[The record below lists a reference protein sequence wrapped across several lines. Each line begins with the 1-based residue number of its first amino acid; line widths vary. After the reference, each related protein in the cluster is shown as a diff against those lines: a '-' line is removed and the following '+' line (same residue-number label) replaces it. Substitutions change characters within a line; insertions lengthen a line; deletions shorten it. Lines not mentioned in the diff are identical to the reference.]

1 MEEKD
6 TIIVTNA
13 KEQNRSFSMN
23 AIRHLNTVIRRM
35 EDSLLTSKNPY
46 EIEEIRRCLQKKKI
60 GTSEN
65 GTKMERKELNQV
77 RVLI

>member
-1 MEEKD
+1 
-6 TIIVTNA
+6 
-13 KEQNRSFSMN
+13 MN

-46 EIEEIRRCLQKKKI
+46 EIEEIQRCLQKKRLELRKV
-60 GTSEN
+60 
-65 GTKMERKELNQV
+65 ERKELNRV